1 MALLILSTILIAFL
15 TWLAYVIYLRR
26 EKRRL
31 RKKIGLDGPEAHWF
45 LGNLKDIIDRTKFLG
60 YNNAQEWNMEMWR
73 KYGDRFAIYFGQKLD
88 IYLANEEDIKEVFI
102 KNFSNFSD
110 RGVIEIFRE
119 TKLNA
124 SLLQNTYE
132 NGWKHTRSA
141 IAPIFATGKMKAMH
155 ETINS
160 KIDTF
165 LEILREKAEG
175 TEKWDIYDF
184 EMSGCEVSR
193 SFPTCTQD
201 LGSDQGCAKKKSSE
215 KFWSEKIRQTFFFDF
230 FRAKKYRKMIFEI
243 FFGIFRFFPN
253 LFGFFQEKWI
263 KSDFQGLTLDV
274 IGKCAFAIDTNCQR
288 DRNDVFY
295 VEARKFFHHIDL
307 RNNPLVTASVM
318 IPELMWLWKFL
329 YKFSGLASAEDPL
342 VGGLDDVYERRRG
355 GEGADSVDLLKL
367 LLDREDDKTKG
378 MTKQEVI
385 ENCFAFL
392 LAGYETTSTA
402 MTYCSYLLAKYPD
415 VQEKLYQEIVELKR
429 SGKTLNYDSIHQI
442 KYLDA
447 VYKETLRYYPPV
459 IHFISRTCLEDI
471 TIRDQFYPKG
481 CAVTVQANTVHRSE
495 SNWEN
500 PDKFDPERFLNTEDP
515 TKDGLKWIP
524 FGVGPRYCVGMRFAE
539 MEFKTTIAKLIEMFQ
554 LSVPEGEADLVP
566 DCNGVIMRPR
576 DPVRLDLKLR
586 K

>member
-1 MALLILSTILIAFL
+1 MKKKKHWGRAVTVQANTVHRSESNWENPDKFDPERFL
-15 TWLAYVIYLRR
+15 NTEDLT
-26 EKRRL
+26 KD
-31 RKKIGLDGPEAHWF
+31 GLKWIP
-45 LGNLKDIIDRTKFLG
+45 
-60 YNNAQEWNMEMWR
+60 
-73 KYGDRFAIYFGQKLD
+73 FG
-88 IYLANEEDIKEVFI
+88 
-102 KNFSNFSD
+102 
-110 RGVIEIFRE
+110 IFRE

-175 TEKWDIYDF
+175 TEKWDIYD
-184 EMSGCEVSR
+184 
-193 SFPTCTQD
+193 
-201 LGSDQGCAKKKSSE
+201 
-215 KFWSEKIRQTFFFDF
+215 
-230 FRAKKYRKMIFEI
+230 
-243 FFGIFRFFPN
+243 
-253 LFGFFQEKWI
+253 
-263 KSDFQGLTLDV
+263 DFQGLTLDV

-295 VEARKFFHHIDL
+295 VEAKKFFHHIDL

-355 GEGADSVDLLKL
+355 GEGSDSVDLLKL

-402 MTYCSYLLAKYPD
+402 MTYCSYLLSKYPD
-415 VQEKLYQEIVELKR
+415 VQEKLHQEIVELKR
-429 SGKTLNYDSIHQI
+429 SGKKLSYDSIHQM

-554 LSVPEGEADLVP
+554 LSIPDGEADLVP

-576 DPVRLDLKLR
+576 DPVRLNLKLR
-586 K
+586 N

>member
-1 MALLILSTILIAFL
+1 MALLILTVIFASVVTFIAYILI
-15 TWLAYVIYLRR
+15 VRR
-26 EKRRL
+26 ERFKL
-31 RKKIGLDGPEAHWF
+31 REKIGLSGPEPHWF
-45 LGNLKDIIDRTKFLG
+45 LGNLKEIVERKERLG
-60 YNNAQEWNMEMWR
+60 YDDSNEWFNYLHKKFGETF
-73 KYGDRFAIYFGQKLD
+73 GIYFGAQMNIVLS
-88 IYLANEEDIKEVFI
+88 NEEDIKEVFI

-110 RGVIEIFRE
+110 RIVPPIFTE
-119 TKLNA
+119 NKLNA

-165 LEILREKAEG
+165 LEILKEKAEG
-175 TEKWDIYDF
+175 TEKWDIY
-184 EMSGCEVSR
+184 E
-193 SFPTCTQD
+193 
-201 LGSDQGCAKKKSSE
+201 
-215 KFWSEKIRQTFFFDF
+215 
-230 FRAKKYRKMIFEI
+230 
-243 FFGIFRFFPN
+243 
-253 LFGFFQEKWI
+253 
-263 KSDFQGLTLDV
+263 DFQGLTLDV
-274 IGKCAFAIDTNCQR
+274 IGKCAFAIDSNCQR

-295 VEARKFFHHIDL
+295 VNARKFISNIDIRHSKVISSSFIL
-307 RNNPLVTASVM
+307 PELGWLWRMLYKYTGLAAAEIPLVD
-318 IPELMWLWKFL
+318 
-329 YKFSGLASAEDPL
+329 GLSS
-342 VGGLDDVYERRRG
+342 VYERRRQ

-402 MTYCSYLLAKYPD
+402 MTYCSYLLSKYPD
-415 VQEKLYQEIVELKR
+415 VQEKLHQEIVELKR
-429 SGKTLNYDSIHQI
+429 SGKKLNYDSIHQM

-459 IHFISRTCLEDI
+459 IHFINRACLNDI
-471 TIRDQFYPKG
+471 TIRGQFYPKG
-481 CAVTVQANTVHRSE
+481 SVVTCLPHTVHRNE
-495 SNWEN
+495 TNWEN

-524 FGVGPRYCVGMRFAE
+524 FGVGPRFCVGMRFAE
-539 MEFKTTIAKLIEMFQ
+539 MEFKSTIAKLIDTFELCSFD
-554 LSVPEGEADLVP
+554 GEPDLIP
-566 DCNGVIMRPR
+566 DCNGVIMRPK
-576 DPVRLDLKLR
+576 DPVRLELRLR